1 MAKRIT
7 GTTPRQDGY
16 RMPGEFEEQTGVWML
31 WPQRPD
37 NWRSGA
43 KPAQQAFADVARAI
57 ARFEPV
63 TVCVN
68 PDQFQNARARRRTS
82 GWWK

>member
-1 MAKRIT
+1 MAKRIV

-37 NWRSGA
+37 NWRGGA
-43 KPAQQAFADVARAI
+43 KPAQQPLPTWPGPSPGSSR
-57 ARFEPV
+57 
-63 TVCVN
+63 
-68 PDQFQNARARRRTS
+68 
-82 GWWK
+82 

>member
-1 MAKRIT
+1 MAKRIV

-37 NWRSGA
+37 NWRGGA
-43 KPAQQAFADVARAI
+43 KPAQQAFAGYRL
-57 ARFEPV
+57 
-63 TVCVN
+63 
-68 PDQFQNARARRRTS
+68 
-82 GWWK
+82 

>member
-16 RMPGEFEEQTGVWML
+16 RMPGEFEEQSGVWML

-37 NWRSGA
+37 NWRGGA
-43 KPAQQAFADVARAI
+43 KPAQQAFIDVARA
-57 ARFEPV
+57 F
-63 TVCVN
+63 
-68 PDQFQNARARRRTS
+68 
-82 GWWK
+82 